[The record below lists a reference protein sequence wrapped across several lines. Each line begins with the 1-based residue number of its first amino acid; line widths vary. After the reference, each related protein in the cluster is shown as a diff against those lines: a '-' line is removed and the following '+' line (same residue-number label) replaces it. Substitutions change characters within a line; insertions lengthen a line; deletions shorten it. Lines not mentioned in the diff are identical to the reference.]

1 MNGHNNHAND
11 VNHVNDTN
19 QFNVVSDNNVT
30 RTSILQPHLV
40 KLKSQTTNLLVTTS
54 TLLSKPYA
62 RFIFVAVVTILVSA
76 VDIFAAKDL
85 KAVINDFQ
93 KFLYDDVRFALCV
106 IGFAFGGFGLI
117 FSKNPDTR
125 KQALFVVLGA
135 AFFAFA
141 PGLLKFIAD
150 QTGTTNPTGQ

>member
-1 MNGHNNHAND
+1 MNMNGHNNHVD

-19 QFNVVSDNNVT
+19 QLNVVSDNKHSFT
-30 RTSILQPHLV
+30 FQPHLV
-40 KLKSQTTNLLVTTS
+40 KLKAKTVNLLVTTTS
-54 TLLSKPYA
+54 LLSKPYA
-62 RFIFVAVVTILVSA
+62 RFVFVAVVTILVSS
-76 VDIFAAKDL
+76 VDTFAAKDL